1 MPVGTALEHLN
12 TSEKGVSRV
21 GYISDTDN
29 FKDVVQKL
37 FNSTERKVFE
47 LQNNKV
53 VRIVTETDIFSYFTQ
68 NFSNSL

>member
-47 LQNNKV
+47 L
-53 VRIVTETDIFSYFTQ
+53 
-68 NFSNSL
+68 